1 MHHHATME
9 ARLALRR
16 AHLALL
22 EAQLV
27 TACEAAAGHGFRG
40 GLPPA
45 DRRAWDRATWHRYL
59 AAARD
64 LDAEFGPRMRRLH
77 AEIEWI
83 TCGELSQGMESMDG
97 ITP

>member
-1 MHHHATME
+1 MQRLAVAE

-16 AHLALL
+16 AQLALL

-27 TACEAAAGHGFRG
+27 TACEAAAGHGCRG

-45 DRRAWDRATWHRYL
+45 DRGAWDRATWHRYL

-64 LDAEFGPRMRRLH
+64 LDAELGPRMRRLH

-83 TCGELSQGMESMDG
+83 TFGEPSQGMESMDG